1 MYFEKS
7 EESPLVF
14 SSSVF
19 LFIFLPLVLFFYFIV
34 RAELRNFVLLAFSL
48 IFYAWGE
55 PRFVLL
61 MLFSILLNY
70 CFGLLVHHY
79 DKRKNMKVTFLIMA
93 VVGNILLLSYFKYIS
108 FFTDILNQTL
118 HLSIHVE
125 PIPLPIGISFY
136 TFQAMSYVIDIY
148 RKDGAVQKNPLN
160 LALYIS
166 IFPQLI
172 AGPIVRY
179 NIVADQIKTRIHSF
193 ERFTEGIQIFVLGLA
208 KKMLIANQVGFVADK
223 IFALPPSEM
232 SAGTAWI
239 GIIAYTLQIYF
250 DFSGYSDMAIGL
262 GKMFGFDFP
271 KNFNYPYI
279 SKSISEFWRRW
290 HITLGS
296 WFRDYIYIPLGGN
309 RVSKLANYR
318 NLFIVWGL
326 TGLWHGAS
334 WTFIAWGL
342 YYGFIIS
349 IEKAGFEKILNKL
362 WKPLQH
368 AYVLIIVMIGW
379 VFFRAD
385 NFAYSFQYLK
395 AMFGIGRQSF
405 IDDNTMLYIHEYIVI
420 FIIAFIAATPILKRI
435 KNILELEP
443 KTYMFTM
450 QFVRPILLLTLFMIS
465 VMYLINS
472 TYNPFIYF
480 RF

>member
-1 MYFEKS
+1 MYFIKS
-7 EESPLVF
+7 EENSLVF
-14 SSSVF
+14 SSTVF

-34 RAELRNFVLLAFSL
+34 RAALRNFVLLAFSL
-48 IFYAWGE
+48 LFYAWGE
-55 PRFVLL
+55 PRFVFL

-70 CFGLLVHHY
+70 CFGLLVHRYEQH
-79 DKRKNMKVTFLIMA
+79 KNMKITFLIMA
-93 VVGNILLLSYFKYIS
+93 IIGNILLLAYFKYIS
-108 FFTDILNQTL
+108 FFADIVNQTL
-118 HLSIHVE
+118 NLSIHIDPV
-125 PIPLPIGISFY
+125 PLPIGISFY

-148 RKDGAVQKNPLN
+148 RKDGKVQKNPLD

-179 NIVADQIKTRIHSF
+179 NIVAEQIKSRIHSF
-193 ERFTEGIQIFVLGLA
+193 EKFTEGIQIFILGLA
-208 KKMLIANQVGFVADK
+208 KKVLIANQVGFVADK
-223 IFALPPSEM
+223 IFALPPSEIGV
-232 SAGTAWI
+232 GTAWI

-271 KNFNYPYI
+271 RNFHYPYI

-296 WFRDYIYIPLGGN
+296 WFRDYVYIPLGGN

-318 NLFIVWGL
+318 NVCIVWGL

-334 WTFIAWGL
+334 WTFLAWGL
-342 YYGFIIS
+342 YYGLIIS
-349 IEKAGFEKILNKL
+349 IEKAGLEKLLQKL

-368 AYVLIIVMIGW
+368 MYVLLLVMIGW

-385 NFAYSFQYLK
+385 NFAYSFQYLQS
-395 AMFGIGRQSF
+395 MIGLHHPLT
-405 IDDNTMLYIHEYIVI
+405 DDNTMLYLHEYGLV
-420 FIIAFIAATPILKRI
+420 FLIAFIAATPILMRI
-435 KNILELEP
+435 QNVLELAP
-443 KTYMFTM
+443 KTYAFSM
-450 QFVRPILLLTLFMIS
+450 QIARPIILLTLFMIS
-465 VMYLINS
+465 IMYLVNS